1 MTDLLHRIDQYLNE
15 IPLLHADAVSIPP
28 FTLFLSRKSAQGFP
42 SYARPTGPLPDDLA
56 AVFLEVHREFAARHL
71 EPRWEFIAEL
81 APGLLER
88 LQDAGFTDLQPT
100 PVMAVTRES
109 FTAQDVPSV
118 EVRRVEPGGDLA
130 PLLYA
135 QRVAFGGDEASV
147 VTAEDVRSFEEAL
160 QAGMR
165 YWGAYVEGNG
175 VAAGVQTPLHGVTE
189 VAGIGT
195 LPAYQRRG
203 VGGALTTALVRDAFA
218 LGCEVVFL
226 TAGDD
231 RARRVY
237 ERVGFRVVGS
247 GMTSMDPA
255 PVTGDP

>member
-1 MTDLLHRIDQYLNE
+1 MTELLHRIDQYLNQ
-15 IPLLHADAVSIPP
+15 IPLLHADAVSVPP

-42 SYARPTGPLPDDLA
+42 SYARPTAPLPDDLGPIL
-56 AVFLEVHREFAARHL
+56 VEVHRAFAARHL

-100 PVMAVTRES
+100 PVMAVTRAS
-109 FTAQDVPSV
+109 FTPQDAPGV
-118 EVRRVEPGGDLA
+118 EIRRVEPGGDLA

-147 VTAEDVRSFEEAL
+147 VTAEDVRSFEETL
-160 QAGMR
+160 RAGMR

-237 ERVGFRVVGS
+237 ERVGFHVVGS
-247 GMTSMDPA
+247 GMTSMDA
-255 PVTGDP
+255 PPGTGGD